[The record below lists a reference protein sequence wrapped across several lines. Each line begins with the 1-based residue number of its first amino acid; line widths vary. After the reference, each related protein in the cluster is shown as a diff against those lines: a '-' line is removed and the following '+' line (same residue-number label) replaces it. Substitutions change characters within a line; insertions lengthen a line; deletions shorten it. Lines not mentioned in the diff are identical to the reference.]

1 MDIRLHIGAHRSA
14 TQHLR
19 QMLVKN
25 RDHLEEQG
33 ICLPDAEVA
42 EKAFATA
49 LAGVR
54 AEHPIDQVN
63 AVLMSALTKDKE
75 YRRIVLIDPNISG
88 TVLRPV
94 GREYFYPR
102 IGNAVS
108 RMQTMLDGLP
118 MRLFVSVRNPASFI
132 PSCYAES
139 LRLSTKASFDTY
151 IEETNLQR
159 LRWSDFLHRAQM
171 KKEEMPVTTW
181 RYEDYPFMWRDV
193 AQAITGIPN
202 KELLIGDPAPVNKGI
217 SLRGAI
223 LMHTYLK
230 DHPVSTKEQ
239 FNRIRKVFEEKYPS
253 VENEVYN
260 PTWPAELT
268 MGMSENYEDD
278 WYYIER
284 MENVETIQPRVYS

>member
-19 QMLVKN
+19 LMLAQN
-25 RDHLEEQG
+25 QEHLEEQG
-33 ICLPDAEVA
+33 VCLPSSEVA
-42 EKAFATA
+42 EKAFAAA

-54 AEHPIDQVN
+54 AEKSIGQVN
-63 AVLMSALTKDKE
+63 AALMSALTKDKE

-102 IGNAVS
+102 IGNAIS

-118 MRLFVSVRNPASFI
+118 MRLFISVRNPASFI

-139 LRLSTKASFDTY
+139 LRLSTKASFETY
-151 IEETNLQR
+151 ISETNLQR

-171 KKEEMPVTTW
+171 KKGQMPVTTW
-181 RYEDYPFMWRDV
+181 RYEDYPFIWRDV

-202 KELLIGDPAPVNKGI
+202 KEVLVGDPAPLNKGI

-223 LMHTYLK
+223 LMHTYLS
-230 DHPVSTKEQ
+230 DHPTKTKDQ
-239 FNRIRKVFEEKYPS
+239 FDRIRKVFEEKYPS

-268 MGMSENYEDD
+268 MGMMENYEDD

-284 MENVETIQPRVYS
+284 MENVETIQPRVFS

>member
-1 MDIRLHIGAHRSA
+1 
-14 TQHLR
+14 
-19 QMLVKN
+19 MLEQNK
-25 RDHLEEQG
+25 DHLEEQG
-33 ICLPDAEVA
+33 VCLPDAETS

-54 AEHPIDQVN
+54 AEHSIDQIN
-63 AVLMSALTKDKE
+63 AVLMSKLTGDKE

-88 TVLRPV
+88 TVIRPV

-102 IGNAVS
+102 IGNAIL
-108 RMQTMLDGLP
+108 RMQTVLDGLP
-118 MRLFVSVRNPASFI
+118 MRLFISVRNPASFI

-139 LRLSTKASFDTY
+139 LRLAPKPSFDTY

-171 KKEEMPVTTW
+171 KKDEMPVTTW
-181 RYEDYPFMWRDV
+181 RYEDYPFIWRDV

-202 KELLIGDPAPVNKGI
+202 KEVLVGSPDPINKGI

-223 LMHTYLK
+223 LLHTYLQE
-230 DHPVSTKEQ
+230 HPTSTATA
-239 FNRIRKVFEEKYPS
+239 FDRIRKVFEEKFPS
-253 VENEVYN
+253 VENEIYN
-260 PTWPAELT
+260 PTWPEELT
-268 MGMSENYEDD
+268 QGMSENYEDD

-284 MENVETIQPRVYS
+284 MENVETIQPRVFS